1 MTEAAESKKKKYN
14 ADDESLTLA
23 STVLT
28 LPSRKGPTITDAEWL
43 KNS

>member
-1 MTEAAESKKKKYN
+1 MTEAAESKKKKDN

-28 LPSRKGPTITDAEWL
+28 IRSRKGPSITEAEWF